1 MGPLGL
7 ELELDP
13 GLEWNNLTQN
23 KNGTV
28 GPGIRMGQLDLG
40 LKWAQNK
47 NRTVYTMQI
56 LENWTNSVYNLT
68 Q

>member
-23 KNGTV
+23 KNGIV

-40 LKWAQNK
+40 LKWPKIKIGQCTLCK
-47 NRTVYTMQI
+47 YWKIGQI
-56 LENWTNSVYNLT
+56 
-68 Q
+68 QCII